1 VTVRQVRVRAACPL
15 RGLVRVPGDK
25 SISHRALILA
35 SQARGECR
43 IAGLSRG
50 GDVRNT
56 ARALRGLGVALGPW
70 GSEPLLVRGAGL
82 GGWREPGGVLDFG
95 NSGTGI
101 RLMAGLLAAHPF
113 FSVLSGDRYLRRR
126 PMRRVAEPLRLM
138 GARIFGRAGGTLAPL
153 AIEGARLAGIAYRS
167 PVSSAQVK
175 SALLLAGLLA
185 DGETSITEPA
195 PSRDHTERMLRFLG
209 VGVRTRGAMVSLRG
223 GGEWAARDLE
233 VPGDPSSAAFLIA
246 AAVIS
251 PDAEITVRGVCL
263 NPTRT
268 GFFEVLRAMGA
279 RLRLTRRREVC
290 GEPVA
295 DITATSSRLRG
306 IDVPPELVPRTID
319 EFPILAATA
328 LFARG
333 TTRVTGAA
341 ELRVKESDRIRTM
354 AAELTKLGGRVRELP
369 DGLLI
374 EGGHALRGA
383 ACTSHGD
390 HRVAMSL
397 AVAAGAIRGE
407 TRIADTACVAT
418 SFPEFWELMRAVG
431 ARLTAERP

>member
-1 VTVRQVRVRAACPL
+1 MSARRARVRAAAGL
-15 RGLVRVPGDK
+15 RGAVRVPGDK

-35 SQARGECR
+35 SQAAGGCV
-43 IAGLSRG
+43 IHGLSRG

-56 ARALRGLGVALGPW
+56 ARALRALGVALGPW
-70 GSEPLLVRGAGL
+70 GSEPLPVAGAGL
-82 GGWREPGGVLDFG
+82 GGWREPAGVLDFG

-101 RLMAGLLAAHPF
+101 RLMAGMLAAHPF

-138 GARIFGRAGGTLAPL
+138 GAHIAGRAGGTLAPL
-153 AIEGARLAGIAYRS
+153 AIAGARLAGIAYRS

-175 SALLLAGLLA
+175 SSLLLAGLLA
-185 DGETSITEPA
+185 AGETAVTEPER
-195 PSRDHTERMLRFLG
+195 SRDHTERLLRFLG
-209 VGVRTRGAMVSLRG
+209 IPVRVSGTTVSLTG
-223 GGEWAARDLE
+223 GTAWRARDLTI
-233 VPGDPSSAAFLIA
+233 PGDPSAAAFLLA
-246 AAVIS
+246 AAAIS
-251 PDAEITVRGVCL
+251 PDAEVTVRDVCV

-268 GFFEVLRAMGA
+268 GFFEILRAMGG
-279 RLRLTRRREVC
+279 RVRFTRRREAC

-295 DITATSSRLRG
+295 DVTAAASDLRG
-306 IDVPPELVPRTID
+306 IDVPPSLVPQTID

-333 TTRVTGAA
+333 TTRITGAA

-354 AAELTKLGGRVRELP
+354 CHELGKLGGRVRELP
-369 DGLLI
+369 DGLEI
-374 EGGHALRGA
+374 EGGRPLRGA

-397 AVAAGAIRGE
+397 AVAGGTIRGE

-418 SFPEFWELMRAVG
+418 SFPGFWDLLRGLG
-431 ARLTAERP
+431 ARVATP

>member
-1 VTVRQVRVRAACPL
+1 MTARHARVRASGPL
-15 RGLVRVPGDK
+15 RGSVCVPGDK

-35 SQARGECR
+35 SLARGACT
-43 IAGLSRG
+43 ISGLSRG

-56 ARALRGLGVALGPW
+56 ARAVRRLGVTLAPW
-70 GSEPLLVRGAGL
+70 GTEPLTVRGAGL
-82 GGWREPGGVLDFG
+82 GGWREPEGVLDFG

-138 GARIFGRAGGTLAPL
+138 GAAIAGRSAGTLAPL
-153 AIEGARLAGIAYRS
+153 AISGTRLSGIEYRS
-167 PVSSAQVK
+167 PVASAQVK
-175 SALLLAGLLA
+175 SAVLLAGLLA
-185 DGETSITEPA
+185 AGETTGVEPER
-195 PSRDHTERMLRFLG
+195 SRDHTERMLRFFG
-209 VGVRTRGAMVSLRG
+209 VDVRIEGTAVGVCCAN
-223 GGEWAARDLE
+223 EWGARDLSI
-233 VPGDPSSAAFLIA
+233 PGDPSSAAFLVA

-251 PDAEITVRGVCL
+251 PDAEITVRNVCV

-279 RLRLTRRREVC
+279 RVRLAAQREVS

-295 DITATSSRLRG
+295 DITAATSRLRG
-306 IDVPPELVPRTID
+306 IDVPPGLVPQTID

-328 LFARG
+328 LFASG
-333 TTRVTGAA
+333 TTRITGAA

-354 AAELTKLGGRVRELP
+354 AAELAKIGGRVRELP
-369 DGLLI
+369 DGLEI
-374 EGGHALRGA
+374 EGGHPLRGA
-383 ACTSHGD
+383 ACSSHGD

-397 AVAAGAIRGE
+397 AVAGGVIRGE
-407 TRIADTACVAT
+407 TRIADTACIDT
-418 SFPEFWELMRAVG
+418 SFPEFWHLMRRLG
-431 ARLTAERP
+431 AKVALS